1 MKRALPA
8 GPAIGLLLAILFLVA
23 ALFVQLRQP
32 VRLAELA
39 LPELPAIQESD
50 PLELDAMRAY
60 DLNKSRAQAR
70 MALLEASPFLDG
82 HAAFSRHRVVAA
94 RPKTPEYTP
103 QMMGLLGK
111 GDAQRAMIRW
121 RDGADIETHAIGDM
135 TPWGLLEAI
144 TGTQLI
150 FVGDS
155 GEKRL
160 DLF

>member
-8 GPAIGLLLAILFLVA
+8 GPALGLLLAILFLIA

-39 LPELPAIQESD
+39 LPNLPATHRAD
-50 PLELDAMRAY
+50 PLEHEAMRAY
-60 DLNKSRAQAR
+60 DLHKSRAQAR
-70 MALLEASPFLDG
+70 MALLKASPFLEG
-82 HAAFSRHRVVAA
+82 HAAFSRHRTVVA
-94 RPKTPEYTP
+94 RPKPPEYTP

-111 GDAQRAMIRW
+111 GDARRTMIRW
-121 RDGADIETHAIGDM
+121 RDGADVETHAIGDV
-135 TPWGLLEAI
+135 TPWGVLEAI

-150 FVGDS
+150 FRGEE